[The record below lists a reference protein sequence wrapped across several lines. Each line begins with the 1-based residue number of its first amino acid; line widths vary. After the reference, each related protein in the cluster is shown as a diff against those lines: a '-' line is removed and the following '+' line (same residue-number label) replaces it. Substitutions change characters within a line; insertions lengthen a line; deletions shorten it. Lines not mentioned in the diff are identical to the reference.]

1 MIQRILS
8 LILMWCVL
16 PALMFSVPCHAQE
29 FNDIRVQHLQGLP
42 TPVHHGY
49 YEHRFRVSNSGSK
62 VRNVRLTIYG
72 GSGFDQALGS
82 LSRSVAV
89 APLASVEVSL
99 FQPCLSS
106 LDSKLEIRV
115 DSVRVSGEDLGIR
128 LRGTYFTALYHF
140 TGIQATVM
148 VSKSVPGNI
157 INFSNKKGGLFASS
171 SDLSYAYAD
180 IPVELWSGNWLT
192 YSAYDAIMLT
202 PGDIS
207 LMRPHTIAALDEYV
221 RLGGNLV
228 ICGGNAPEGA
238 IALTGQVK
246 RLDSGFG
253 IKLYLPENPE
263 NLDEESWKSCS
274 SIFVATSK
282 ILREGLGRYSNASET
297 NSAFPVIDKDSS
309 PIRAF
314 FVLLLIFAIVIGPL
328 NLWVLNRKKKR
339 IWILWTTP
347 LISLFF
353 SLLVVGYSFIAEG
366 VASKVNIASF
376 TFLDEN
382 ARIASTLG
390 VIGYYCPIP
399 PSRLEFGIYTE
410 VQKYVVEYSDSTNY
424 NVDWTSGQ
432 RLTGGWI
439 KSRVVTHLMSRTSEM
454 RRERINI
461 VSASPERVEIV
472 NGLGAAIKD
481 IDLCM
486 PDGRIY
492 KYRNTIAPGAKAT
505 LNFASSEDIHGRSQ
519 GLRDGLRDGIFDKQW
534 LSNRFSNVYSLH
546 LTPGSY
552 VARLES
558 SPFINPGMKPGELK
572 QTAAVYG
579 ILAVDGGAK

>member
-1 MIQRILS
+1 
-8 LILMWCVL
+8 MWCAL
-16 PALMFSVPCHAQE
+16 SPLMFCLPCHAQE
-29 FNDIRVQHLQGLP
+29 FNDIRVQYLQGLP
-42 TPVHHGY
+42 TPVYHGY
-49 YEHRFRVSNSGSK
+49 YEHRFIVSNSGSK

-72 GSGFDQALGS
+72 DSGNSPALGS

-89 APLASVEVSL
+89 APRASMEVSL
-99 FQPCLSS
+99 FQPCLSAF
-106 LDSKLEIRV
+106 KHRFEIMV
-115 DSVRVSGEDLGIR
+115 DGARVSGEDMGIR
-128 LRGTYFTALYHF
+128 WGGASLFITYYSS
-140 TGIQATVM
+140 GIQATVM

-157 INFSNKKGGLFASS
+157 INFNNKKGGLFKQP
-171 SDLSYAYAD
+171 SDLNYSYAD
-180 IPVELWSGNWLT
+180 IPVEIWSGNWLT

-207 LMRPHTIAALDEYV
+207 LMLPHTIAALDEYV

-228 ICGGNAPEGA
+228 ICGGNAQEGA
-238 IALTGQVK
+238 VALSGQVK
-246 RLDSGFG
+246 RFDLGFG
-253 IKLYLPENPE
+253 TKLYLPENPE
-263 NLDEESWKSCS
+263 NLDEESLKSCS
-274 SIFVATSK
+274 SIFGETSR
-282 ILREGLGRYSNASET
+282 ILREGIGQYSDTFEINR
-297 NSAFPVIDKDSS
+297 AFPVIDTDSS

-314 FVLLLIFAIVIGPL
+314 FVLLLIFTIVIGPL
-328 NLWVLNRKKKR
+328 NLFVLNRKKKR

-399 PSRLEFGIYTE
+399 PSRLEFGMYTE
-410 VQKYVVEYSDSTNY
+410 VQKYVVQYSGSTNY

-439 KSRVVTHLMSRTSEM
+439 KSRVVTHFMTRTSEV

-461 VSASPERVEIV
+461 VSTSPERVEIV

-492 KYRNTIAPGAKAT
+492 KYRDTIAPGAKAA
-505 LNFASSEDIHGRSQ
+505 LNFVSLGDVHGRSQ
-519 GLRDGLRDGIFDKQW
+519 GLRDGIFDKQW
-534 LSNRFSNVYSLH
+534 LSNQFSNADALR
-546 LTPGSY
+546 LPPGSY

-572 QTAAVYG
+572 QTAVVYG